1 MEYNWGIKDLKEA
14 KEKLKIILK
23 KEKNKNTKNYIKSLI
38 KRLNDY
44 IAEEELSLHP
54 SQEKISVP
62 EEVAYDQTL
71 ANIEY
76 DLSSCHEYYS
86 LVSFFAHTTDAM
98 QDKIEEIESILSQR
112 LTPDD
117 GYSKIT
123 GATITNEKALS
134 LTSQFYNGFS
144 PELSLVF
151 QNAFAQRNS
160 SIRFVDNV
168 EEDCVANST
177 YIDIVKRYFIS
188 ITKTDDL
195 SKLYTFIHEYGH
207 VISYIL
213 NPKSMYF
220 SSEFA
225 FDEVASLFPELVAQY
240 ENIGNYDKAQ
250 VAFESYVTFILYRNK
265 AINLDAHRYFIKL
278 WNDNNR
284 NTDDTYM
291 EKIKELEFDEE
302 TFTDAIE
309 TVIDDEGTYI
319 ISYMVALE
327 LLHIYKQ
334 DKQRALEIFERFLK
348 TPYTESLRTYLE
360 SEFTIGSHLQEE
372 TEYLIDNFKK
382 ELKKSGEFHV

>member
-348 TPYTESLRTYLE
+348 TPYTESLRAYLE